1 MQKKVK
7 RVLIITIVSLVV
19 ITLVLV
25 LLGLAR
31 VSLDQNAL
39 NYSMITASY
48 ADNTLYGPGLYWI
61 GIANKFIRFNKN
73 QQTIR
78 FSNLQTYS
86 SDLYKITANMEVTL
100 QFNFQGN
107 DSYAKAS
114 NFLQLFGEE
123 SLAIIEPLVKN

>member
-7 RVLIITIVSLVV
+7 RGLIITIVSLVV
-19 ITLVLV
+19 ITLVLI

-39 NYSMITASY
+39 NYSMITANY
-48 ADNTLYGPGLYWI
+48 ADNILYGPGLYWI

-86 SDLYKITANMEVTL
+86 SDFYKITANMEVTM

-107 DSYAKAS
+107 DSYTKAT
-114 NFLQLFGEE
+114 NFLQLFGE
-123 SLAIIEPLVKN
+123 